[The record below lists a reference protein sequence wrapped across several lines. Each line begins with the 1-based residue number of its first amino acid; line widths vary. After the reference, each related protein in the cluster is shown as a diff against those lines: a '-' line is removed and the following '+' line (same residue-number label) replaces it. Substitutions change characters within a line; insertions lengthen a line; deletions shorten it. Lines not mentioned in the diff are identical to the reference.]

1 MKYRKKPVVVE
12 AFQFDGD
19 LMDKTGTFYVP
30 EWAEKAYKDGTMYCA
45 GPSCE
50 LYIDTL
56 EGTHHASVG
65 DYIIKGVNGEIY
77 PCKPDIFR
85 KTYEMELD

>member
-1 MKYRKKPVVVE
+1 MKYRKNPVIIE

-19 LMDKTGTFYVP
+19 LQDRAGTFYVP
-30 EWAEKAYKDGTMYCA
+30 EWAEKAYKDGTMYFTS
-45 GPSCE
+45 PSLE

-65 DYIIKGVNGEIY
+65 DYIIRGVNGEIY
-77 PCKPDIFR
+77 PCKPDIFQ
-85 KTYEMELD
+85 KTYEMEE